1 MASFNRQL
9 TKLRKSPPNQHNK
22 NPSENPS
29 TDLSA
34 WFLIT
39 CGICANNQKEIDKYP
54 LSSDRFARNFTVSPE
69 KAPCLNIS
77 AACSISVCAHSPTHP
92 LTNQL
97 YQLYQ
102 LYQLLYQQSCVKN
115 PQTTKPKAKKLRSRG
130 SDNRALAD
138 NRFEFEGFFTLWLD
152 YAAYIFTQRD
162 IVRRLH
168 LNAFE
173 VHVHKCWPPTDEKP
187 LGACVDSSPQYPHVP
202 LAAKQVSCDL
212 LHLNEVRILW

>member
-1 MASFNRQL
+1 MASFSRQL

-77 AACSISVCAHSPTHP
+77 AACSISVCAVQIDHP
-92 LTNQL
+92 LTN
-97 YQLYQ
+97 QLYQ

-115 PQTTKPKAKKLRSRG
+115 PQTTKPKAKKLRSRR

-138 NRFEFEGFFTLWLD
+138 NRFLKGFSLS
-152 YAAYIFTQRD
+152 
-162 IVRRLH
+162 
-168 LNAFE
+168 
-173 VHVHKCWPPTDEKP
+173 
-187 LGACVDSSPQYPHVP
+187 G
-202 LAAKQVSCDL
+202 
-212 LHLNEVRILW
+212 

>member
-162 IVRRLH
+162 IVRCYISMLSRSMFT
-168 LNAFE
+168 NA
-173 VHVHKCWPPTDEKP
+173 
-187 LGACVDSSPQYPHVP
+187 GPQQMRSP
-202 LAAKQVSCDL
+202 LARVL
-212 LHLNEVRILW
+212 IPVRNTRTYLSLPNRCRVIFCT